1 MSLAMISTARTFPEP
16 DICPTDS
23 CLVRVLRCLNPD
35 CERVEIDRQFA
46 RDLRSAMM
54 TDVSVGGLFVTRWF
68 GTSGYHRSV
77 AIWRYKALP
86 RTSPGGVKA
95 GEVSA
100 GTEAEARAAL
110 RRIGLQPLAVR
121 PLRRVRS
128 AGDATGRTSL
138 ASTLGRRIDVWL
150 CSRRSERK
158 AELFD
163 ALATLSAT
171 GVPLLEA
178 VDTLAGPST
187 ARTKSTRVMLVL
199 LRERLREGASLA
211 DAMADLP
218 AWFDAAEVAM
228 ARAGQA
234 SGELPSVLK
243 MLAERRQR
251 ASGLSAKLAAALVYP
266 LIVAV
271 VTLVVVVFL
280 STQTLPELA
289 RLLGDADVDVPALT
303 RAVIALGQFVTTFWP
318 WLLLGSVIAMSL
330 IAGLARLWQ
339 RFGLA
344 QSWNTD
350 RFIPATCRRVMVA
363 GALMTLAELVR
374 SGVTFVDALRI
385 LAPTVAGL
393 GSGGLK
399 RSLQSAAREVE
410 QGASASN
417 ALASEAWFDDELR
430 RLVSIGETSGQL
442 DDVLRR
448 IGERYHRSAER
459 MIARLTAFLEPAAIV
474 VLAVAVGTVVMA
486 AVLPLLKLQEIA
498 R

>member
-1 MSLAMISTARTFPEP
+1 
-16 DICPTDS
+16 
-23 CLVRVLRCLNPD
+23 
-35 CERVEIDRQFA
+35 
-46 RDLRSAMM
+46 
-54 TDVSVGGLFVTRWF
+54 
-68 GTSGYHRSV
+68 
-77 AIWRYKALP
+77 
-86 RTSPGGVKA
+86 
-95 GEVSA
+95 
-100 GTEAEARAAL
+100 
-110 RRIGLQPLAVR
+110 
-121 PLRRVRS
+121 
-128 AGDATGRTSL
+128 
-138 ASTLGRRIDVWL
+138 
-150 CSRRSERK
+150 
-158 AELFD
+158 
-163 ALATLSAT
+163 
-171 GVPLLEA
+171 
-178 VDTLAGPST
+178 
-187 ARTKSTRVMLVL
+187 
-199 LRERLREGASLA
+199 
-211 DAMADLP
+211 
-218 AWFDAAEVAM
+218 
-228 ARAGQA
+228 
-234 SGELPSVLK
+234 
-243 MLAERRQR
+243 
-251 ASGLSAKLAAALVYP
+251 LVYP